1 MFVKQS
7 QRTRRWRAPRL
18 MTAWNWGRRQDW
30 VESPNRTAVFDDGT
44 VDHVTIR
51 DPATGLAT
59 QKPIMAAAEE
69 ILRREIEALKRELA
83 GVEYRLLIGPDSLPS
98 SAPPSTGELERWRSG
113 WQNTRAVIVERLEQL
128 DAIEPQVN
136 AKPQRAKALRAE
148 LER

>member
-1 MFVKQS
+1 LK
-7 QRTRRWRAPRL
+7 L
-18 MTAWNWGRRQDW
+18 
-30 VESPNRTAVFDDGT
+30 PNRTAVFDDGT